1 MSLQNIHLHLNENIL
16 FITQDVALASDVW
29 DLGDSRSVR
38 SKRVEV
44 AKITKNGLLEE
55 PWGHRGLPARSKAQP
70 RRLGLGKCSP
80 STGLSLLLAGC
91 FLAACSNQ
99 LPVRYSVFDV
109 RSGAPALGAGSW
121 RRGPWLSGL

>member
-55 PWGHRGLPARSKAQP
+55 FEIDGD
-70 RRLGLGKCSP
+70 
-80 STGLSLLLAGC
+80 
-91 FLAACSNQ
+91 FESNAD
-99 LPVRYSVFDV
+99 FDDDKV
-109 RSGAPALGAGSW
+109 NSIVGNYVGD
-121 RRGPWLSGL
+121 LSGVTTGTIKGIVKGNIIGDMKNDIQ